1 MPRLRLRLPRR
12 SDLGGGEPLPGAV
25 GDDEEEQAAKQLLAG
40 KTLIS
45 GSGQRAP
52 ARRDFVNHTPTCGL
66 GRRADRLS
74 RLGSKLLLLL
84 VVIVLRCA
92 RVSKGA
98 GRWNSG
104 RENWTQR
111 EGWQQQL

>member
-1 MPRLRLRLPRR
+1 M
-12 SDLGGGEPLPGAV
+12 
-25 GDDEEEQAAKQLLAG
+25 
-40 KTLIS
+40 
-45 GSGQRAP
+45 
-52 ARRDFVNHTPTCGL
+52 
-66 GRRADRLS
+66 S
-74 RLGSKLLLLL
+74 RPGSKLLLLLVVIVLLLVVIVLLLLLVIVLLLL